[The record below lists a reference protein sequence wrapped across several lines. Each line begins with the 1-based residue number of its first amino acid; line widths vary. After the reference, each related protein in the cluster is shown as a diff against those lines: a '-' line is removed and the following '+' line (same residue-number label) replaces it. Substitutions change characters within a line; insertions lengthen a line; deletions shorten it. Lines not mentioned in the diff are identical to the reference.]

1 MADETKNLTAPP
13 PTSSVDSALRSAL
26 RTDMRPFRA
35 PDFSQIK
42 TSRDVLAEQSR
53 IIPEVAQAE
62 ASFKEAEMAQQ
73 SMLAGEKAR
82 GLERVASDAK
92 ARIAKT
98 QADEATFPYPEF
110 HPTKENAQ
118 SLGELFSMM
127 STVGVMLGGA
137 GKLSSLNALNAMG
150 GMLKGWQAGRA
161 DLFKR
166 EKETFDKEFQRIKS
180 IRENLR
186 KDLDDYM
193 KLLPYDKE
201 AAMYKA
207 EEITRKAGSNSI
219 IAAYMAKQ
227 QPEMALKLLDSAG
240 KVIQHKEDRDA
251 RERQHRESLASQ
263 ERLRQATLDAANIRA
278 AMKASAGEPKA
289 SISQMKS
296 GKEKNEMIGKA
307 SALGAFDFVINE
319 VEKDPSLVGVI
330 GAARRVG
337 SGASQIP
344 GLGGL
349 ADPQVTYIQS
359 FIEAAKT
366 KDYRSFVGSG
376 ALSDRDKQNLDKI
389 FATTP
394 LNSAADVKAAFLAA
408 KNILASSLIGA
419 GFDANKEADV
429 YSKSFSES
437 YGKMSGK
444 PQTAPDTRIYEPKTE
459 EEFNALKPGSLYID
473 PSDRKQYRK
482 P

>member
-1 MADETKNLTAPP
+1 MADETKDLTAPP
-13 PTSSVDSALRSAL
+13 PPSPVGEAL

-35 PDFSQIK
+35 PDFSK
-42 TSRDVLAEQSR
+42 VRTSRDVLAEQSR
-53 IIPEVAQAE
+53 IIPEMAKAE

-73 SMLAGEKAR
+73 TMLAGEKAR

-92 ARIAKT
+92 TRIAKT

-207 EEITRKAGSNSI
+207 EEITRKVGSNSI

-251 RERQHRESLASQ
+251 RERQHRESQESAERRHKESLEHAERMAQIKQVSKGKAISGEKLEKLDGLNSMEKALEKLKNDFKSEYASLGVLGFGA
-263 ERLRQATLDAANIRA
+263 EMSLEAKRRLGTEEGRKAVAWWSRYNQLQAPNRHALFGATLTGN
-278 AMKASAGEPKA
+278 EL
-289 SISQMKS
+289 
-296 GKEKNEMIGKA
+296 KN
-307 SALGAFDFVINE
+307 
-319 VEKDPSLVGVI
+319 
-330 GAARRVG
+330 
-337 SGASQIP
+337 
-344 GLGGL
+344 
-349 ADPQVTYIQS
+349 YQS
-359 FIEAAKT
+359 FTSKPG
-366 KDYRSFVGSG
+366 D
-376 ALSDRDKQNLDKI
+376 
-389 FATTP
+389 
-394 LNSAADVKAAFLAA
+394 AADVIKD
-408 KNILASSLIGA
+408 SLDNQI
-419 GFDANKEADV
+419 N
-429 YSKSFSES
+429 YSKDLYKSRRKAYES
-437 YGKMSGK
+437 AGYTVEQLSPSKVDYEKTTKGAPEPAVKFLMDNPTEQNKKFFEEKYGYLPEGM
-444 PQTAPDTRIYEPKTE
+444 
-459 EEFNALKPGSLYID
+459 
-473 PSDRKQYRK
+473 
-482 P
+482 